1 MTSVSAKRDDAT
13 LVSMSATPYRKPG
26 EPAPIAK
33 EHRRWFTKSNDVEKG
48 PFEASAVRRSLRDGY
63 IKPATL
69 VRAEDE
75 REWRELSSIPELTGR
90 AVVRSPRIHRVEE
103 ALPVQPVPLGSF
115 WGGFA
120 ATIFFGLLALVI
132 VLVSTKAPDTRRGAI
147 RGYLTRIGLTIAF
160 VVITL
165 ATSR

>member
-1 MTSVSAKRDDAT
+1 
-13 LVSMSATPYRKPG
+13 MSATPYRKPG
-26 EPAPIAK
+26 EPAPVPK

-48 PFEASAVRRSLRDGY
+48 PFEASAVRRSLREGY
-63 IKPATL
+63 IKKTTL

-75 REWRELSSIPELTGR
+75 REWRELSSVPELG
-90 AVVRSPRIHRVEE
+90 A
-103 ALPVQPVPLGSF
+103 QPVVNIPRMKPASDDGPAQPIPLGSF

-132 VLVSTKAPDTRRGAI
+132 VLVSTKATETRRGAI
-147 RGYLTRIGLTIAF
+147 RGYLARIALSIAF

-165 ATSR
+165 AVSR

>member
-1 MTSVSAKRDDAT
+1 MP
-13 LVSMSATPYRKPG
+13 TPYRKPG

-33 EHRRWFTKSNDVEKG
+33 DLRRWFTKSNDVEKG
-48 PFEASAVRRSLRDGY
+48 PFEALAVRRSLREGY
-63 IKPATL
+63 IKSKTL

-75 REWRELSSIPELTGR
+75 REWRELSSVPELSGR
-90 AVVRSPRIHRVEE
+90 APLPVARAPRVEDAPE
-103 ALPVQPVPLGSF
+103 WVQPAQPVPIGSF

-120 ATIFFGLLALVI
+120 ATLFFGLLALVI
-132 VLVSTKAPDTRRGAI
+132 VLVSTKATETRRGAI
-147 RGYLTRIGLTIAF
+147 RGFLTRIALSIVF